1 MIRFKWSTNMCVL
14 NHHKIANNFEN
25 FIRISIGLKYAYTI
39 PR

>member
-1 MIRFKWSTNMCVL
+1 MVRYKWSTNMCVL
-14 NHHKIANNFEN
+14 SIKIANNFEN